1 MFDTIQRELYT
12 IRRDRY
18 LRMARRC
25 YRKTKRGGR
34 NSKKWERKAYEYLEL
49 YKELWAYLSEIE
61 TGERI
66 QV

>member
-12 IRRDRY
+12 IRRNRY
-18 LRMARRC
+18 LRIARR
-25 YRKTKRGGR
+25 YYKKAKRGGR
-34 NSKKWERKAYEYLEL
+34 LAAKWERKTYDYLDK
-49 YKELWAYLSEIE
+49 YKELWAYLREIE

>member
-1 MFDTIQRELYT
+1 MFDTIHRELCT

-18 LRMARRC
+18 LRIARR
-25 YRKTKRGGR
+25 YYKKTKRGGR
-34 NSKKWERKAYEYLEL
+34 RADKWERRAYEYVEM
-49 YKELWAYLSEIE
+49 YKKLWAYLLEIE